1 MRWPVSARTL
11 DTVYDLLRVE
21 REDGERRRLEANA
34 RCDALLDLLKAERA
48 EADQRHRDAN
58 ARYDALLDKY
68 HALRLVGGTA
78 PQPAAERRDDPVSQ
92 AIIAKA
98 RGNPALYA
106 HYATYVATQRA
117 QRIPEDSIAQSILS
131 GVDDDLGVP
140 L

>member
-1 MRWPVSARTL
+1 MRWPVSAGAFDAVVTL
-11 DTVYDLLRVE
+11 LT
-21 REDGERRRLEANA
+21 
-34 RCDALLDLLKAERA
+34 AERA
-48 EADQRHRDAN
+48 AAQVAA

-68 HALRLVGGTA
+68 HALRLVGGVS
-78 PQPAAERRDDPVSQ
+78 PQPVAERRDDPVSQ

-106 HYATYVATQRA
+106 HYASYVATQRA
-117 QRIPEDSIAQSILS
+117 MRIPEDSIVQSILR